1 MDFENFQLWLL
12 IYSFNFWFAFQPR
25 SAAIPAVAGSCFIF
39 RPVDPDGQRSVS
51 ERTLNIF
58 TYVSCHVC
66 LTGNVYEFLGVET
79 DTTKAQCDSKV
90 VVLAFK
96 SNETGFYFLCAR
108 DGNSVALQVV
118 VITRCIF
125 YSAPVPA
132 DAIPNPTLT

>member
-1 MDFENFQLWLL
+1 M
-12 IYSFNFWFAFQPR
+12 
-25 SAAIPAVAGSCFIF
+25 
-39 RPVDPDGQRSVS
+39 S

-66 LTGNVYEFLGVET
+66 LTGNIYEFLGVET
-79 DTTKAQCDSKV
+79 DTTKTQCDSKV

-118 VITRCIF
+118 M
-125 YSAPVPA
+125 
-132 DAIPNPTLT
+132 TLP